1 VSDSKEE
8 LKKIAEGIS
17 EQMLKL
23 SSELPDGERLH
34 MLEFLRE
41 ANVWSASSQVF
52 DPEAENYLN
61 NLEYLD
67 GVKKPKGDWVTV
79 GYAAGETIAEAIA
92 NLVVKRKS

>member
-1 VSDSKEE
+1 MSDSKEE

-17 EQMLKL
+17 EQLAKL
-23 SSELPDGERLH
+23 SAQLPEGERLH
-34 MLEFLRE
+34 MLEFLKE

-52 DPEAENYLN
+52 DPEEENYLN

-67 GVKKPKGDWVTV
+67 GAKRPKGEWVTV

-92 NLVVKRKS
+92 NLVSKRKS